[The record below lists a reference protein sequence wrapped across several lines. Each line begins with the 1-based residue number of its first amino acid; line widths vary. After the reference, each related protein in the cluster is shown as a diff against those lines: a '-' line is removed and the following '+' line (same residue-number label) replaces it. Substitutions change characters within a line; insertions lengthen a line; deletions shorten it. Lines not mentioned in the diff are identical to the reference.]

1 MTKNAYGDRTLAVLG
16 ALENA
21 GVSRAAL
28 IMRHSAREYVAGRH
42 DLANPLTDAGRA
54 YARHFGQRLGQGWA
68 LRAYSSPAGRCVET
82 AELICQGQNAS
93 PLGRVRPVEAL
104 GVFYALDQQR
114 MFKAMT
120 EISMNL
126 PSFVEAWQAGAMA
139 EDIMMNAEQ
148 AAITLL
154 RLLWARLRARSEID
168 GRALLDLHVSHD
180 LTLYLLR
187 TVAGALAPSEDA
199 PVRYLDGLVLFEAEG
214 QAFLTTHDLPPRP
227 LPWLTQETF

>member
-1 MTKNAYGDRTLAVLG
+1 MTKNAYGDRTLAVLDSLETAG
-16 ALENA
+16 AT
-21 GVSRAAL
+21 RAAL

-54 YARHFGQRLGQGWA
+54 YARNFGERLGSAWA

-93 PLGRVRPVEAL
+93 PGARVRPVEAL

-114 MFKAMT
+114 MFKAMS
-120 EISMNL
+120 EIRMNL
-126 PSFVEAWQAGAMA
+126 PNFVAAWQAGDLA

-148 AAITLL
+148 AAMTLL
-154 RLLWARLRARSEID
+154 RLLWVRLRARPE
-168 GRALLDLHVSHD
+168 GGGQALLDVHVSHD

-187 TVAGALAPSEDA
+187 AVAGALAPSEDA
-199 PVRYLDGLVLFEAEG
+199 PVRYLDGLVLFEADG

-227 LPWLTQETF
+227 LPWLTKETF